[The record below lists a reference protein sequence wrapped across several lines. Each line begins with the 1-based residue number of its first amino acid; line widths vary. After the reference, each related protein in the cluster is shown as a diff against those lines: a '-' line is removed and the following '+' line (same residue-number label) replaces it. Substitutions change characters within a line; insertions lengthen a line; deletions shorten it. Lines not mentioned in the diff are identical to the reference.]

1 MAIPSN
7 YQKYPIAWGGGTS
20 GNLYIWINPSE
31 GNQTVYVTSDEN
43 TVESSRTK
51 VVTFRTTVPGLST
64 SAQSVAQLTVKQN
77 AAVYEYIL
85 TITTSKTSLAA
96 YEDNTTIS
104 ATLETIR
111 NSVTQS
117 KVSVT
122 PTYSFSGTHTGFSIS
137 GSTVSA
143 KDRGMAVGPARSC
156 EVYATYNVSGK
167 TITSNT
173 LIITQIANRKSID
186 DLIMS
191 SEPSSG
197 TTMTIPYTG
206 GTITWTTEAVESF
219 TSGSERIV
227 DVSTHASYSVVVVSG
242 LGGATQN
249 GRVTTWALN
258 TGDTNRQAKVTVTY
272 GGQETYSFTTQ
283 LKDNFILAQYTSV
296 VGTYSDVKS
305 VWD

>member
-7 YQKYPIAWGGGTS
+7 YQKYTIAWGGGTS
-20 GNLYIWINPSE
+20 GNLYIWINPSG

-43 TVESSRTK
+43 MVESSRTK

-96 YEDNTTIS
+96 YADNTTIS

-111 NSVTQS
+111 NSVSQG

-143 KDRGMAVGPARSC
+143 EDRHIIVGSARSC
-156 EVYATYNVSGK
+156 KVYATYNVSGK

-173 LIITQIANRKSID
+173 LTITQAANTKTID
-186 DLIMS
+186 GLTLTGVA
-191 SEPSSG
+191 SSG
-197 TTMTIPYTG
+197 TISTIPYTG
-206 GTITWTTEAVESF
+206 GTVTWTTKAMESY
-219 TSGSERIV
+219 TSGSEQTV
-227 DVSTHASYSVVVVSG
+227 DVSTSASYSVVVESG

-249 GRVTTWALN
+249 GRVTAWALN
-258 TGDTNRQAKVTVTY
+258 TGDTNRQAMVTVTY
-272 GGQETYSFTTQ
+272 GGQKTYNFTTQ
-283 LKDNFILAQYTSV
+283 LKDNFISAQYTSV

>member
-143 KDRGMAVGPARSC
+143 KGRGIAVGPARSC
-156 EVYATYNVSGK
+156 KVYATYNVSGK